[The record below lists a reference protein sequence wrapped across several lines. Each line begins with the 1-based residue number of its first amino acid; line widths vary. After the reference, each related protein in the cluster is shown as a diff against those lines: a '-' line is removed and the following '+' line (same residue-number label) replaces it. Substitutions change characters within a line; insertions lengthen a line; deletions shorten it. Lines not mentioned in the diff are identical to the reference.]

1 MALPQGRDGDRGAS
15 CPAQLWT
22 AACVKDSEVT
32 QVRGSVLASAGG
44 PGIKLRVNGRTLTF
58 QFEPLVCPEFFQY
71 SGPGPLEMYLPFDA
85 IENYKD

>member
-1 MALPQGRDGDRGAS
+1 MALPQGRDGDQGAS

-32 QVRGSVLASAGG
+32 QVWGEVFWPQQEAQAS
-44 PGIKLRVNGRTLTF
+44 KLRVNGRTLTF

-71 SGPGPLEMYLPFDA
+71 SGPRASGDVSSH
-85 IENYKD
+85 